1 MKKLAM
7 AKLYISQALL
17 LFKPIAKGLAVL
29 CLLGTTLSGMGQS
42 GTSSAITGTVVDPSR
57 SVIAGAAVTASEV
70 NTGATRAAQSDST
83 GRFLFSQL
91 NPGTYQIEVVAQGFA
106 PQKSASITVAVGQIV
121 AANFTLSLAG
131 TSQTVEVIAE
141 SGLMSL
147 ENANTSTTLDAKT
160 IKNLPN
166 PGQDLTFVAQF
177 AQGALMNTAGSSNDA
192 KAAGGYGNVEFN
204 GLPATSNGY
213 IVDGFDANDPFLG
226 LNIGLSTN
234 LVIGLDALQ
243 ESTVNTNSYAVDQGR
258 YGAAQVNYFTK
269 SGANDFHGDVYEI
282 WNGSL
287 LNATDEFLH
296 ANDTPG
302 NITKKPRSTVN
313 QFGVSV
319 GGPIRK
325 NKLFFFAHYEGVR
338 IAIPI
343 IARSTVPSVAYEQY
357 VLQQLPQGG
366 TDPINGTVLPAQP
379 AEVSLYQTMFGLYS
393 STAGTPTPV
402 LSCPLDTS
410 GALLPGTQSASN
422 LFNGSGCANIRTQSL
437 NNDDKENLFV
447 LKIDHT
453 MSTKDSAWYKYQ
465 QDTGLQAAFTDPIN
479 PIFNSYSSQPQR
491 TGVAGYTHIF
501 TPNLVN
507 QFNPGVSWYS
517 SIFFPNNY
525 AQVLQQFPIVL
536 AGGSSNA
543 PFTTIGG
550 NDQTYTQGRNVTQWQ
565 INDNLIWTLRR
576 HSMKFGVNSRRL
588 DTSDY
593 DLGEG
598 VVPTVV
604 YTDLAQFT
612 YGAASTAT
620 QAFPVTQRERVA
632 NGNLDLYAMDTFRV
646 SPRITLTAGLR
657 VTWNTN
663 IVNQHGQFARP
674 AGSFLDMSHDPTQP
688 LDQAIQAN
696 VRNLFPGTPL
706 LVYQPRASVAYKLNE
721 KTAFHAGGGV
731 FNDIIPAQVADFGA
745 MNPPYAPVF
754 VGGIIGQVGGVGIA
768 PGVAGSAVDAT
779 VQANRSFQTLF
790 QGNGNPCAGVAATAP
805 TCSLAVNLNTFPTGT
820 LKTPYFLEWSLGV
833 ERELGARGSLR
844 VDYVG
849 TRAVH
854 EPYQVELNGY
864 QSVCA
869 GCFAPF
875 AYQKPLDPR
884 FGSVNEFRTDAG
896 SNYTGLQAV
905 VTKQVAGLTVQANY
919 TFSHC
924 LDEISNGGLLPFS
937 SLGIIAPLPGTLRH
951 EYGNCDYDIRH
962 NLSGFAVY
970 EVPFHS
976 TSQFLNRTFGGWQLS
991 QTVFLHSGVPF
1002 SVLSAPYTANNH
1014 GIFQGS
1020 GPQYANLL
1028 PGVPIYRKT
1037 AVAGV
1042 TVAGTKQWLNPDAF
1056 ASVVDPSTGACA
1068 GGDSPANCQ
1077 FGNSGRNQFR
1087 GPHFTYSQLYVTKKI
1102 ALPHHVV
1109 FRFDTQIFN
1118 LFNHPNLVLP
1128 SNLAGT
1134 PGKPATQTG
1143 FGAISSTVSPP
1154 TGLLG
1159 VGLGGNSSPRS
1170 IAFQGR
1176 IEF

>member
-1 MKKLAM
+1 MMKLAM
-7 AKLYISQALL
+7 AKIVISHSSKRFGQILGGLVVLSILGFGLPAL
-17 LFKPIAKGLAVL
+17 A
-29 CLLGTTLSGMGQS
+29 QS
-42 GTSSAITGTVVDPSR
+42 GTSSAITGTIVDPAR
-57 SVIAGAAVTASEV
+57 SVVAGAGVTASEI
-70 NTGATRAAQSDST
+70 NTGAVRTAQSDIT

-91 NPGTYQIEVVAQGFA
+91 NPGTYRISVLVQGFA
-106 PQKSASITVAVGQIV
+106 AQQSASITVAVGQI
-121 AANFTLSLAG
+121 AAVNFALSLAG
-131 TSQTVEVIAE
+131 TSQSVNVTAE

-258 YGAAQVNYFTK
+258 YGASQVNYFTK
-269 SGANDFHGDVYEI
+269 SGTNEFHGDLYEI

-319 GGPIRK
+319 GGPIRR
-325 NKLFFFAHYEGVR
+325 NKLFFFAHYEGIR
-338 IAIPI
+338 IALPI
-343 IARSTVPSVAYEQY
+343 IARSTVPSAAYEQY

-366 TDPINGTVLPAQP
+366 TDPVNSTVLPAQP
-379 AEVSLYQTMFGLYS
+379 GEVNLYQAMFGLYS

-402 LSCPLDTS
+402 LSCPLDSS

-437 NNDDKENLFV
+437 NNDDKENLLV

-453 MSTKDSAWYKYQ
+453 IGTKDTIWYKYQ
-465 QDTGLQAAFTDPIN
+465 QDTGLQAAYTDPIN
-479 PIFNSYSSQPQR
+479 PIFNSYSPQPQR
-491 TGVAGYTHIF
+491 TGVAGYTHLF
-501 TPNLVN
+501 TSNLVN
-507 QFNPGVSWYS
+507 QFNPGASWYS
-517 SIFFPNNY
+517 SLFLPNNY
-525 AQVLQQFPIVL
+525 AQVLQRFPIVL

-550 NDQTYTQGRNVTQWQ
+550 NDQTYTQGRKVTQWQ
-565 INDNLIWTLRR
+565 INDNLIWTRGR

-612 YGAASTAT
+612 YGAASTVT
-620 QAFPVTQRERVA
+620 QAFPVTKRERIS

-646 SPRITLTAGLR
+646 SPRFTLTAGLR
-657 VTWNTN
+657 ATWNAN

-674 AGSFLDMSHDPTQP
+674 AGSFLDMSHDPTRP
-688 LDQAIQAN
+688 LNQAIQTN
-696 VRNLFPGTPL
+696 VRNLFLATPL
-706 LVYQPRASVAYKLNE
+706 LVCQPRASIAYKLNE
-721 KTAFHAGGGV
+721 KTAFHGGGGV

-745 MNPPYAPVF
+745 MNAPYSPVF
-754 VGGIIGQVGGVGIA
+754 VGGINGQVGGVGIA
-768 PGVAGSAVDAT
+768 PGVPGSAVDAT
-779 VQANRSFQTLF
+779 VQANRSFQTIF
-790 QGNGNPCAGVAATAP
+790 KSNGDPCAGVSATAP
-805 TCSLAVNLNTFPTGT
+805 TCPLAVNLNTFPTGT

-833 ERELGARGSLR
+833 ERTLGTRGTLR

-864 QSVCA
+864 QNVCA

-896 SNYTGLQAV
+896 SNYTGLQTV
-905 VTKQVAGLTVQANY
+905 IMKQVAGLTVQGNY
-919 TFSHC
+919 TYSHC

-937 SLGIIAPLPGTLRH
+937 SLGIISPLPGDLRR

-962 NLSGFAVY
+962 NVSGFAVY
-970 EVPFHS
+970 EAPFHS
-976 TSQFLNRTFGGWQLS
+976 TSRLLNQTLGGWQLS

-1002 SVLSAPYTANNH
+1002 SVLSAPYTANNQ

-1020 GPQYANLL
+1020 GPQYANLV
-1028 PGVPIYRKT
+1028 PGVPLYRKS
-1037 AVAGV
+1037 VVSGV
-1042 TVAGTKQWLNPDAF
+1042 TVTGTKQWLNPDAF

-1087 GPHFTYSQLYVTKKI
+1087 GPHFTYSQLYVTRKI
-1102 ALPHHVV
+1102 ALRHHVV
-1109 FRFDTQIFN
+1109 FRFDTQFFN
-1118 LFNHPNLVLP
+1118 VFNHPNLALP
-1128 SNLAGT
+1128 SNQAGT

-1143 FGAISSTVSPP
+1143 FGAISSTISPP

>member
-1 MKKLAM
+1 MTKFIFRHHSSNLWH
-7 AKLYISQALL
+7 
-17 LFKPIAKGLAVL
+17 IARGLAAVWI
-29 CLLGTTLSGMGQS
+29 LGATLSGMAQS
-42 GTSSAITGTVVDPSR
+42 GTSSAITGIIVDSSR
-57 SVIAGAAVTASEV
+57 AVIAGAVVTVWEV
-70 NTGATRAAQSDST
+70 NTGAKRTALSDTS

-91 NPGTYQIEVVAQGFA
+91 NPGTYQVEVVATSFA
-106 PQKSASITVAVGQIV
+106 SQKSASISVAVGQIA

-131 TSQTVEVIAE
+131 TSQSIQVDAE

-269 SGANDFHGDVYEI
+269 PGTNAFHGDVYEI

-296 ANDTPG
+296 ADDTPG
-302 NITKKPRSTVN
+302 NIAKKPRSTVN

-325 NKLFFFAHYEGVR
+325 NKLFFFAHYEGIR
-338 IAIPI
+338 IALPI
-343 IARSTVPSVAYEQY
+343 IARSTVPSATYEQY

-366 TDPINGTVLPAQP
+366 IDPINGTVLPAQP
-379 AEVSLYQTMFGLYS
+379 AEVGLYQAMFGLYS
-393 STAGTPTPV
+393 STAGTPTSV
-402 LSCPLDTS
+402 LSCPLDSS
-410 GALLPGTQSASN
+410 GALLPGMQSASN

-453 MSTKDSAWYKYQ
+453 MSTHDSAWYKYQ
-465 QDTGLQAAFTDPIN
+465 QDTGLQAAYTDPIN
-479 PIFNSYSSQPQR
+479 PIFNSYSPQPQR
-491 TGVAGYTHIF
+491 TAVAGYTHIF

-507 QFNPGVSWYS
+507 QFNPGASWYS
-517 SIFFPNNY
+517 SLFLPNNY
-525 AQVLQQFPIVL
+525 AQVLQRFPIVL

-550 NDQTYTQGRNVTQWQ
+550 NDQTYTQGRKVTQWQ
-565 INDNLIWTLRR
+565 INNNLIWTRGR

-620 QAFPVTQRERVA
+620 LAFPVTQRERVS

-646 SPRITLTAGLR
+646 TPKITITAGLR
-657 VTWNTN
+657 TTWNTN

-674 AGSFLDMSHDPTQP
+674 AGSFLDMSHDPAEP
-688 LDQAIQAN
+688 LNQVVLAN

-706 LVYQPRASVAYKLNE
+706 LVYQPRASIAYKLKD
-721 KTAFHAGGGV
+721 KTALHAGGGV

-754 VGGIIGQVGGVGIA
+754 VGGINGQVGGVGIA

-779 VQANRSFQTLF
+779 VQADQSFQTLF
-790 QGNGNPCAGVAATAP
+790 QGAENPCAGVAATAP
-805 TCSLAVNLNTFPTGT
+805 TCSLAVNLNTFPTGN

-833 ERELGARGSLR
+833 ERELGKQRSLR

-864 QSVCA
+864 QNVCA
-869 GCFAPF
+869 ECFAPF
-875 AYQKPLDPR
+875 TYQKPLDHR
-884 FGSVNEFRTDAG
+884 FGSVNELRTGAG
-896 SNYTGLQAV
+896 SNYNGLQTV
-905 VTKQVAGLTVQANY
+905 VTKQVARLTVQANY
-919 TFSHC
+919 SFSHC

-937 SLGIIAPLPGTLRH
+937 SLGIIAPLPGTLRR

-970 EVPFHS
+970 ELPFHS
-976 TSQFLNRTFGGWQLS
+976 NHAFLKRTLGGWQLS
-991 QTVFLHSGVPF
+991 QTLFLHSGVPF

-1020 GPQYANLL
+1020 GPQYANLV
-1028 PGVPIYRKT
+1028 PGVPVYRKSGF
-1037 AVAGV
+1037 AGV
-1042 TVAGTKQWLNPDAF
+1042 TVTGTKQWLNPDAF
-1056 ASVVDPSTGACA
+1056 ASVVDPGTGACA
-1068 GGDSPANCQ
+1068 GGDSPSNCQ

-1102 ALPHHVV
+1102 ALPYHVV
-1109 FRFDTQIFN
+1109 FRFDTQFFN
-1118 LFNHPNLVLP
+1118 VFNHPNLALP
-1128 SNLAGT
+1128 SNQAGT

-1143 FGAISSTVSPP
+1143 FGAIASTISPP